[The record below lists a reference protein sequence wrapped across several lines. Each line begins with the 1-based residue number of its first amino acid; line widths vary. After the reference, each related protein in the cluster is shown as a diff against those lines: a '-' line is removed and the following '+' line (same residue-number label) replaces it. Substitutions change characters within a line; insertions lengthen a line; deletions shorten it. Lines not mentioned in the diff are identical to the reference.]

1 MAARGVAVLRALGDA
16 EQVRRAL
23 AQVARALG
31 RDEDSAAAPSF
42 SMQQSKSR
50 KGSTIQREAS

>member
-1 MAARGVAVLRALGDA
+1 MSRARSADTST
-16 EQVRRAL
+16 
-23 AQVARALG
+23 
-31 RDEDSAAAPSF
+31 SAAAPSF